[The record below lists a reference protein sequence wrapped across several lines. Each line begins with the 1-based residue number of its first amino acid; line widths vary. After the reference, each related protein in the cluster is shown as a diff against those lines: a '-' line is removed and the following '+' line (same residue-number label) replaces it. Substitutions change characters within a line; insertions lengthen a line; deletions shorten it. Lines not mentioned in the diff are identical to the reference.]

1 MLAPHV
7 RRFAFAVVGLLA
19 LGLCYAAFATATG
32 LLIPCPF
39 RAVTGLLC
47 PGCGV
52 SHLCLALLRLDFA
65 AAWAANPGLFCAL
78 PVLAVLLGGEA
89 RRYLT
94 GAAAFRWEEPLAWGL
109 AVWLVLWG
117 IVRNL

>member
-1 MLAPHV
+1 MPAPRV
-7 RRFAFAVVGLLA
+7 RRFLLGGAALLA
-19 LGLCYAAFATATG
+19 LGLAYAAFAAATG
-32 LLIPCPF
+32 WLVPCPF

-52 SHLCLALLRLDFA
+52 SHLCLALLRLDFT

-78 PVLAVLLGGEA
+78 PVLAVLLGAEA
-89 RRYLT
+89 RRYVS
-94 GAAAFRWEEPLAWGL
+94 GAAAPRWEGVLAWGL
-109 AVWLVLWG
+109 VVWLILWG

>member
-1 MLAPHV
+1 MPASRV
-7 RRFAFAVVGLLA
+7 RRFLLGA
-19 LGLCYAAFATATG
+19 AALLVLGLAYAAFAAATG

-39 RAVTGLLC
+39 RALTGLKC

-78 PVLAVLLGGEA
+78 PALAVLLGAEA
-89 RRYLT
+89 RRYIS
-94 GAAAFRWEEPLAWGL
+94 GAAVFRWEGTLAWGL
-109 AVWLVLWG
+109 VLWLVLWG

>member
-1 MLAPHV
+1 MSASHV
-7 RRFAFAVVGLLA
+7 KRLLLGAAVLLA
-19 LGLCYAAFATATG
+19 LGLAYAAFASATG

-39 RAVTGLLC
+39 RTVTGWKC

-78 PVLAVLLGGEA
+78 PVLVVLLGTEV
-89 RRYLT
+89 RRYVS
-94 GAAAFRWEEPLAWGL
+94 GAAAFRWEGPLAWGL
-109 AVWLVLWG
+109 VIWLILWG